1 MDENKIKRNL
11 TAAALILVLFTVF
24 IPLLLLFW
32 PYGDADFFDGTADL
46 YDLEVKKEAI
56 FADGIRGVYIA
67 TVDNINY
74 PSTSALNAYELAAEL
89 DDILVTVKE
98 AGFNAIFFQVRPCA
112 DALYASNL
120 FPTSKYLSG
129 EQGQNADE
137 NFDPLDYLI
146 EKAHSEGITVHAWIN
161 PLRVTNGSQNAPQH
175 DLSKLAKSNPA
186 VQHPDWVVCYDDGK
200 MYFDIGYPAVTDLI
214 SAGIAELLSCYELD
228 GVMFDDYFYPYPVYV
243 DGKIAEFDDSVSY
256 SLYGNGLSLDDWR
269 RQNVNNMIK
278 TCYNTVKELA
288 SECLFGVA
296 PFGIWANDD
305 GENGGSDTS
314 GLSAYDEIYCDAV
327 SWIEG
332 GYVDYIAPQIY
343 WGFESDA
350 APYDVLIRWW
360 SDKIR
365 DSKVKLLVSIGAYRY
380 ATGDF
385 SFGEL
390 TEQLEY
396 ASENKLYGSI
406 IYGYEQIKANV
417 GGVAEEAI
425 AAFSGET
432 IAKSK

>member
-1 MDENKIKRNL
+1 
-11 TAAALILVLFTVF
+11 
-24 IPLLLLFW
+24 
-32 PYGDADFFDGTADL
+32 
-46 YDLEVKKEAI
+46 
-56 FADGIRGVYIA
+56 
-67 TVDNINY
+67 
-74 PSTSALNAYELAAEL
+74 
-89 DDILVTVKE
+89 
-98 AGFNAIFFQVRPCA
+98 
-112 DALYASNL
+112 
-120 FPTSKYLSG
+120 
-129 EQGQNADE
+129 
-137 NFDPLDYLI
+137 
-146 EKAHSEGITVHAWIN
+146 
-161 PLRVTNGSQNAPQH
+161 
-175 DLSKLAKSNPA
+175 
-186 VQHPDWVVCYDDGK
+186 
-200 MYFDIGYPAVTDLI
+200 
-214 SAGIAELLSCYELD
+214 
-228 GVMFDDYFYPYPVYV
+228 MFDDYFYPYPVYV